1 MKAVTIRLEEN
12 VITEIEEHRGL
23 KPRADFIRDII
34 DTYFLKSDSQE
45 SAGNSQAHLN
55 EIANLKNDLQHSEI
69 RISDL
74 CNQIDSQKN
83 QMKTLEQQLGF
94 LQLEYQKL
102 TDRLMLPAAKSWWQF
117 WKK

>member
-1 MKAVTIRLEEN
+1 MKAVTIRLDEN
-12 VITEIEEHRGL
+12 VINIIEEHRGL

-34 DTYFLKSDSQE
+34 DSHFLKNDSQE
-45 SAGNSQAHLN
+45 SAGDSQAHLN
-55 EIANLKNDLQHSEI
+55 EIASLKKEVEHSEI

-83 QMKTLEQQLGF
+83 QTKTLEQQLGF

-102 TDRLMLPAAKSWWQF
+102 TDRLMLPAGKPWWQF
-117 WKK
+117 WK